1 MKYHVPVMLRECI
14 EGLDLKSDGVYVDA
28 TFGAGGHSKSI
39 LKNLGA
45 NGRLFGFDQDED
57 AEANALED
65 DRFTFVRSNF
75 KYLDQFMDYYNVS
88 KLDGVLADLGVSSH
102 QINEADRGF
111 SYRFEGPI
119 DMRMNRFVEKDA
131 GDVLN
136 EYSYEDLLRIFSD
149 YGQIRN
155 SKTLASAI
163 VEERQKQEFE
173 TMSHLVTVLNS
184 KVMGSRPKYLAQV
197 FQALR
202 IELND
207 EMGVLDA
214 FLNSATKRLKKGG
227 RLVVMSYHSLED
239 RLVKNYIKTG
249 NAEGRMIKDDF
260 GNIDRPFKSISKGV
274 IMASEEELKL
284 NNRARSARLRIAE
297 KQY

>member
-1 MKYHVPVMLRECI
+1 MEYHVPVMLRECI
-14 EGLDLKSDGVYVDA
+14 EGLNIKSDGVYVDV

-57 AEANALED
+57 AEANTLKD

-75 KYLDQFMDYYNVS
+75 KYLDQFMEYYNIPKV
-88 KLDGVLADLGVSSH
+88 DGILADLGVSSH

-119 DMRMNRFVEKDA
+119 DMRMNRFVTKNA
-131 GDVLN
+131 GDLLN

-155 SKTLASAI
+155 SKTLAATI
-163 VEERQKQEFE
+163 VEERQKQSFE
-173 TMSHLVTVLNS
+173 TMSHLVRILNS
-184 KVMGSRPKYLAQV
+184 KVMGNRAKYLAQV

-214 FLNSATKRLKKGG
+214 FLDSAMKRLAKGG

-249 NAEGRMIKDDF
+249 NAKGQMIKDDF

-274 IMASEEELKL
+274 VMASEEELKV